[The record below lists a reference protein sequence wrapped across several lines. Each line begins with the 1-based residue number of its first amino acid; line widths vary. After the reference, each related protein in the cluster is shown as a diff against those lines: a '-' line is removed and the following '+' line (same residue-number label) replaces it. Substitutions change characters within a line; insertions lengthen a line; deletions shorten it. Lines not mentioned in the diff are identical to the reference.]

1 MFFWE
6 AKVIRTREKELVT
19 LLTAFEIA
27 YQAEVI
33 KLGWNL
39 ARKKCQ
45 WKGDPPYGRWLR
57 SVVSGCCVNNNNP
70 KNI

>member
-1 MFFWE
+1 MGDVLVFFWE

-27 YQAEVI
+27 YQTEVI

-39 ARKKCQ
+39 ARKKCP
-45 WKGDPPYGRWLR
+45 KGGRVTR
-57 SVVSGCCVNNNNP
+57 PMVDGCCVNNHP